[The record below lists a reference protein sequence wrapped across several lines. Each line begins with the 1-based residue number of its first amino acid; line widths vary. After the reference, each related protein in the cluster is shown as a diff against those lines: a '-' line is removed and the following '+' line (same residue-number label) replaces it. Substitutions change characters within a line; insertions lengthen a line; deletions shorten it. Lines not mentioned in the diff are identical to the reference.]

1 MSSLQ
6 LSVLQS
12 IWINQSLTSTLN
24 ITSLLTR
31 SVNFRQLTGS
41 VTLTFLHYSFI
52 LGECC
57 GLSYNN
63 SIKNYTYLLYLLQNM
78 YELDILYLLLPSK
91 VAILTKNFQISK
103 VHLEN
108 TIVHQPIV
116 PFAKNVQSILFQ
128 ILR

>member
-1 MSSLQ
+1 
-6 LSVLQS
+6 
-12 IWINQSLTSTLN
+12 
-24 ITSLLTR
+24 
-31 SVNFRQLTGS
+31 
-41 VTLTFLHYSFI
+41 
-52 LGECC
+52 
-57 GLSYNN
+57 
-63 SIKNYTYLLYLLQNM
+63 M